1 MTRRLRGIH
10 AAWHFWCAVSFGGES
25 GVRKVPLCGIHP
37 LTQRYATRRSTWR
50 KGNGF
55 KRNITICSRL

>member
-37 LTQRYATRRSTWR
+37 LTQRYASL
-50 KGNGF
+50 K
-55 KRNITICSRL
+55 LE